1 MEKHNNKFIKNI
13 KDILPG
19 LIVSVLVAYL
29 SMIIAKFIPKLGA
42 ASIAIFLGMF
52 VGNLFL
58 NQDIFQKGYKFSET
72 DLLSY
77 SIVLLGATLSISTI
91 SEIGFSGV
99 IFIVL
104 QMTVT
109 IIGALYIGKKLGF
122 SDNFRYMM
130 ASGNAVCGSSA
141 IAATSP
147 VIGADDKEKGISIT
161 IVNVTGIV
169 LMFLLPI
176 ISQFL
181 YSNELTQ
188 TSAMIGG
195 TLQSVGQVVASGAM
209 VSEHVKDL
217 STIFKI
223 VRIIFLVVVVF
234 VLGHLKHKSNKEIV
248 KDEVENI
255 EKGKIKVPWYVIGF
269 FITCALFSL
278 NIISNDVSII
288 CKEISNKFEI
298 IALAAIGLRVNVKDL
313 IKQGKSV
320 SLYGLFIGLLQII
333 SAIILISILIK
344 SA

>member
-1 MEKHNNKFIKNI
+1 MKKNKSKFIQNI
-13 KDILPG
+13 IDIIPG
-19 LIVSVLVAYL
+19 FLVSLIVALI
-29 SMIIAKFIPKLGA
+29 SMFIATFIPKLGA

-52 VGNLFL
+52 VGNVFL
-58 NQDIFQKGYKFSET
+58 NQKVFQKGYKFSET

-99 IFIVL
+99 LFIVL
-104 QMTVT
+104 QMAITV
-109 IIGALYIGKKLGF
+109 IGALFIGKKLGF

-141 IAATSP
+141 IAATAP
-147 VIGADDKEKGISIT
+147 VIGANDKEKGISIT

-169 LMFLLPI
+169 LMFLLPL
-176 ISQFL
+176 ISQIL
-181 YSNELTQ
+181 YNSETTQ

-195 TLQSVGQVVASGAM
+195 ILQSVGQVVASGAM
-209 VSEHVKDL
+209 VNEHVKDL

-234 VLGHLKHKSNKEIV
+234 GLGHLKHKSNKEILEE
-248 KDEVENI
+248 EVEEI
-255 EKGKIKVPWYVIGF
+255 EKGKIKIPWYVIGF
-269 FITCALFSL
+269 FITCALFSAH
-278 NIISNDVSII
+278 IISDDISVM

-313 IKQGKSV
+313 IKQGKAV
-320 SLYGLFIGLLQII
+320 SLYGLFIGLIQILT
-333 SAIILISILIK
+333 AILLIAVLL
-344 SA
+344 